1 MGEEVVGVMRPAAP
15 GGRVAGDVIALN
27 GTSSA
32 GKSTIAVELQA
43 RLIARGKC
51 WIILGID
58 DFLGKLPAAWVRYVD
73 VGAHAD
79 EGVSFERIGGDIV
92 FRAGPVGRAVFAGYR
107 RSVAAV
113 VRSGVNVI
121 VDEVVLDE
129 EAWTQWHS
137 ELRALDPFWVRVD
150 CPIEVCERRER
161 ARADRLLGL
170 ARSQA
175 PVVHRYPPYQFSVDT
190 STAPAAELAD
200 AVIAAHSARQRDD
213 A

>member
-1 MGEEVVGVMRPAAP
+1 MAGE
-15 GGRVAGDVIALN
+15 VIALN

-32 GKSTIAVELQA
+32 GKSTLAAEMQTQLVA
-43 RLIARGKC
+43 RDRC

-58 DFLGKLPAAWVRYVD
+58 DFLGKLPAPWVRYVEA
-73 VGAHAD
+73 GAHAD
-79 EGVSFERIGGDIV
+79 EGVSFERIDGDIV
-92 FRAGPVGRAVFAGYR
+92 FRAGPIGRAVFAGYR

-121 VDEVVLDE
+121 VDEVVVDD
-129 EAWTQWHS
+129 EAWSQWDS

-150 CPIEVCERRER
+150 CPIDVCERRER
-161 ARADRLLGL
+161 ARADRLPGL

-175 PVVHRYPPYQFSVDT
+175 TVVHRYPPYHFTVDT
-190 STAPAAELAD
+190 STAPPAELAQ
-200 AVIAAHSARQRDD
+200 AVIAAHSARREDD